1 MKQLEAFV
9 EARRKER
16 SFFDSR
22 SSEIFDVESIEIFLR
37 KKGSIEYFPAR
48 VILEMA
54 DEWHFT
60 KWQERLSGWEVK
72 LFPYFQLQFRDRKY
86 SNNSTTYSG
95 RFPKDQL
102 NSNGEIQS
110 MAKSALMDQSE
121 SKFTEDKFYGT
132 KIFGL
137 GATMAYHLPY
147 RRFYQAS
154 ASITS
159 RFEKNIVESGKTTTR
174 STNPTPPPNLL
185 SSISHSYMEYEF
197 PGAELGLNLS
207 LAFYPSSR
215 TSVFLTE
222 NTNYRV
228 KFDYTDNKESLTSYL
243 GRVPF
248 QDSRVLV
255 SNLELKADYF
265 LGHRL
270 KLEAYGT
277 FYHAIWHTQDV
288 ETETESW
295 LRNGVT
301 GVEEG
306 DHYYFRIGSGITYY
320 LF

>member
-1 MKQLEAFV
+1 
-9 EARRKER
+9 
-16 SFFDSR
+16 
-22 SSEIFDVESIEIFLR
+22 
-37 KKGSIEYFPAR
+37 
-48 VILEMA
+48 MA
-54 DEWHFT
+54 E
-60 KWQERLSGWEVK
+60 
-72 LFPYFQLQFRDRKY
+72 
-86 SNNSTTYSG
+86 
-95 RFPKDQL
+95 
-102 NSNGEIQS
+102 
-110 MAKSALMDQSE
+110 SALMDQSE

-159 RFEKNIVESGKTTTR
+159 RFEKNIVESGITTTR

-185 SSISHSYMEYEF
+185 SSISHRYMEYEF

-207 LAFYPSSR
+207 LAFFPSSR

-228 KFDYTDNKESLTSYL
+228 KFDYTDSKESLTSYL

-248 QDSRVLV
+248 QDSRVIA
-255 SNLELKADYF
+255 SNLALKVDYF

-270 KLEAYGT
+270 KLEAYGSVN
-277 FYHAIWHTQDV
+277 HANWHTQDV
-288 ETETESW
+288 DPESENW
-295 LRNGVT
+295 SWN
-301 GVEEG
+301 EG
-306 DHYYFRIGSGITYY
+306 FGAEDGNHYHYSIGSGIKYY